1 MTAVVF
7 NCAYN
12 GLSIIQELG
21 RRGVDVHA
29 LDSFRNIGTTS
40 KYATYHKVPNPTTD
54 EEGFIEFLLKFGTE
68 FDEKPV
74 LIPTND
80 HWASAIA
87 NHRERLAEH
96 YVPCVPDGETVDLL
110 LDKQAFGSWA
120 EDRSYPVPR
129 SWSRSEV
136 DEIPEDAF
144 PIAAKPG
151 DARDA
156 PDMMYRSALV
166 TIWNRLTGSRT
177 TKEKEASE
185 ELSEE
190 AGLYKE
196 LRLEVFEERSTL
208 NDFLETYPELT
219 KDFVFQEYVRGMSD
233 SMYTVGIYANEGT
246 VKGVFTGRKVRGH
259 PADIGDC
266 KVGQIESVP
275 DQLVDQAKSICDEL
289 EYTGIA
295 EFEYKRDTVTGD
307 FYLIEVNPRSWSW
320 VGITP
325 ACGVNLPWMAYT
337 DLAGT
342 GEQPCP
348 SNPIEDGS
356 ITWVKA
362 TEDLFNC
369 LLFYR
374 WSYPKWHLGP
384 KKWWRSVN
392 ADRTVFAE
400 GSLRDPLP
408 VMYSILLMIR
418 RLVNESRRQLTERQ

>member
-1 MTAVVF
+1 MTAFVF

-12 GLSIIQELG
+12 GLSIIQTLG
-21 RRGVDVHA
+21 RQGIDVYA
-29 LDSFRNIGTTS
+29 LDSFRNVGTTS
-40 KYATYHKVPNPTTD
+40 KYGTYLKSPNPTESED
-54 EEGFIEFLLKFGTE
+54 EFINFLISSGRDFE
-68 FDEKPV
+68 EKPV

-80 HWASAIA
+80 HWVSAVA
-87 NHRERLAEH
+87 KNREKLAE
-96 YVPCVPDGETVDLL
+96 YFEPCFSEWSTIDLL
-110 LDKQAFGSWA
+110 LDKQQFSRWA
-120 EDRSYPVPR
+120 LDNDYSVPR
-129 SWSRSEV
+129 SWTQNELAS
-136 DEIPEDAF
+136 IPEDAF
-144 PIAAKPG
+144 PIVAKRG
-151 DARDA
+151 DGRYR
-156 PDMMYRSALV
+156 PDIMHRSS
-166 TIWNRLTGSRT
+166 LTRKVHSLFSSGNGPDQ
-177 TKEKEASE
+177 
-185 ELSEE
+185 LSEE
-190 AGLYKE
+190 YSRVADIRLQIIDSRNE
-196 LRLEVFEERSTL
+196 LDAFLRGFNDLLDKFAFEE
-208 NDFLETYPELT
+208 YI
-219 KDFVFQEYVRGMSD
+219 RGMSD

-246 VKGVFTGRKVRGH
+246 VKGVFTGRKVRGY

-266 KVGQIESVP
+266 KVGQVESVP

-289 EYTGIA
+289 DYTGIA
-295 EFEYKRDTVTGD
+295 EFEYKRDTKTGE
-307 FYLIEVNPRSWSW
+307 FYLIEINPRSWSW

-325 ACGVNLPWMAYT
+325 ASGVNLPWMAYT

-356 ITWVKA
+356 IKWVKA
-362 TEDLFNC
+362 TEDLLNC

-418 RLVNESRRQLTERQ
+418 RLVNESRNQFTGRS